1 MEISIEVS
9 QKTKKKK
16 ELLHDPA
23 ITLLVMYLK
32 ECESSHNTDT
42 CTLIFI
48 TALLTTVKLGNQSR
62 CPSTEERIK
71 TVR

>member
-1 MEISIEVS
+1 MAISLLDVDEKEYKS
-9 QKTKKKK
+9 TQKK
-16 ELLHDPA
+16 
-23 ITLLVMYLK
+23 
-32 ECESSHNTDT
+32 DT